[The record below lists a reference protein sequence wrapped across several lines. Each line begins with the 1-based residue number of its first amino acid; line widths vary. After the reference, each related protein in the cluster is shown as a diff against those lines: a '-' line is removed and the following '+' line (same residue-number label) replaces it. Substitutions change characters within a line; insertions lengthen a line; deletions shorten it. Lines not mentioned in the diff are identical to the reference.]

1 MLPAMPTSPT
11 TASPL
16 SALELAEAI
25 RHGTTTATALVES
38 QFQHIRSHDG
48 DIRAFISLNEEQA
61 LETAAIVD
69 AEVQA
74 GRADAL
80 PLLAGVPIGI
90 KDNLNVSGTRT
101 TCASKMLETYVSPY
115 DATVIQKVKAHHM
128 PIMGKANMDEFAMG
142 SSCEKSAF
150 FPTAN
155 PWNTA
160 CVPGGSSGGSA
171 ACVASGMV
179 PISLGSDTGGSVRQ
193 PASLCGIV
201 GLKPTYGL
209 VSRYGLVAFA
219 SSLDQVSPFARTVED
234 TAAILQIIA
243 GRDGEDMTSSAAPE
257 TLPDYLHAASAQG
270 FEGFYGKTPLR
281 VGVVQGFEG
290 EGIQAGTQ
298 AAMHQAVQQFEAMGA
313 QVKSISITGFKE
325 AIAAY
330 YIIATAEASSNLS
343 RFDGVR
349 YGLSER
355 ENVENVYDMFAKTRA
370 KGFGSEVKR
379 RILLGAFA
387 LSAGYYDAYYGKA
400 QLARQVLAKSFDAA
414 WQEVDVLI
422 CPTSPSVAFEMGA
435 KNADPISMY
444 LSDIATIP
452 VNLVGIPAIS
462 VPCGFDEPTGLP
474 IGLQIMAPR
483 WQEDRLLAVSHAFQ
497 ERCGIKNV
505 VPARFEL
512 PTPSA
517 ATV

>member
-1 MLPAMPTSPT
+1 MHAQHAPATHPT
-11 TASPL
+11 
-16 SALELAEAI
+16 ALELAAAI
-25 RHGTTTATALVES
+25 RSGQTTATAVAKA
-38 QFQHIRSHDG
+38 QFEHIKTNDPSVK
-48 DIRAFISLNEEQA
+48 AFISLNEEQA
-61 LETAAIVD
+61 LETAAAVD
-69 AEVQA
+69 AKVQA
-74 GRADAL
+74 GEGDSL

-90 KDNLNVSGTRT
+90 KDNLNVTGTRT

-115 DATVIQKVKAHHM
+115 DATVIERIKAHYM
-128 PIMGKANMDEFAMG
+128 PIVGKANMDEFAMG

-150 FPTAN
+150 FPTKN
-155 PWNTA
+155 PWDLA

-179 PISLGSDTGGSVRQ
+179 PLSLGSDTGGSVRQ

-234 TAAILQIIA
+234 AAAILQIIA
-243 GRDGEDMTSSAAPE
+243 GKDVHDMTSSSAPE
-257 TLPDYLHAASAQG
+257 PLPNYVNSASEAG
-270 FEGFYGKTPLR
+270 FQALFASSKLR
-281 VGVVQGFEG
+281 VGVVEGFDG
-290 EGIQAGTQ
+290 EGIQPGTQ
-298 AAMHQAVQQFEAMGA
+298 AAMAQAIQLFETMGA
-313 QVKSISITGFKE
+313 DVKRVSITGFKE

-355 ENVENVYDMFAKTRA
+355 ENVSNVYDMFAQTRA

-400 QLARQVLAKSFDAA
+400 QLARKVLAHSFDAA
-414 WQEVDVLI
+414 WQDVDVLI
-422 CPTSPSVAFEMGA
+422 CPTSPSVAFKLGE

-444 LSDIATIP
+444 LSDISTIP

-462 VPCGFDEPTGLP
+462 LPCGFDEATGLP
-474 IGLQIMAPR
+474 IGLQIMSPR
-483 WQEDRLLAVSHAFQ
+483 WDEAKLLAVSYAFQ
-497 ERCGIKNV
+497 QAVGLKNL
-505 VPARFEL
+505 VPKAFDASTL
-512 PTPSA
+512 VKA
-517 ATV
+517 